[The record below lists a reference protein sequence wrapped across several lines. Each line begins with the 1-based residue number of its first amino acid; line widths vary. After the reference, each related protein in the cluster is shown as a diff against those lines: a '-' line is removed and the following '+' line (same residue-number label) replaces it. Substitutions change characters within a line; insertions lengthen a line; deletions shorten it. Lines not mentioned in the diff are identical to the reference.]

1 MCMRRGTVRALAALA
16 ICAAAGPSFSQVDL
30 RVLRQRDDI
39 LQRQDIDRQTAL
51 YARIEA
57 QAARARLDTDLTLRD
72 LRTAVP
78 SFGDGLNLRP
88 TLPLPEAALFSEFD
102 QISAA
107 SEARLNASNLRL
119 NAIRLAGQP

>member
-1 MCMRRGTVRALAALA
+1 MSMRRGTVGALSALA
-16 ICAAAGPSFSQVDL
+16 ICAAAGSSFAQVDL
-30 RVLRQRDDI
+30 RDLRQRDEI
-39 LQRQDIDRQTAL
+39 LQRQDIDRQAAL

-78 SFGDGLNLRP
+78 AAGDGLNLRP
-88 TLPLPEAALFSEFD
+88 TLPLPEPPLSSDYD
-102 QISAA
+102 QISEA
-107 SEARLNASNLRL
+107 SEARLTASNLRL